1 MQIFKPVGL
10 ILILVSL
17 MAIFGCQKKDE
28 VETKVEAEKPS
39 RVIDVSE
46 VTTVMTVQEINLE
59 ERLFTLTYEG
69 MNEIVVE
76 AAEDLT
82 GIEEIKVGDKVK
94 VTYLTSTAMYVTSPD
109 KERPPVSESSVV
121 EVDSKDGKPR
131 KVTVHIVEETSIVE
145 AIDVENRTAVLKG
158 PDGKIRTIDVA
169 DEVQNLENV
178 KIGDQVVLQRTV
190 AVAVDISK
198 VEE

>member
-10 ILILVSL
+10 ILILVLL

-28 VETKVEAEKPS
+28 VETKAEKPS

-46 VTTVMTVQEINLE
+46 VTTVMTVKEIDLE

-69 MNEIVVE
+69 MNEIVME

-82 GIEEIKVGDKVK
+82 GIEKIKVGDKVK
-94 VTYLTSTAMYVTSPD
+94 VTYLTSTAVYVTSPD
-109 KERPPVSESSVV
+109 KERPPVSESRIV
-121 EVDSKDGKPR
+121 EVSSKDGKPR
-131 KVTVHIVEETSIVE
+131 KVTVDIIEETSIVE
-145 AIDVENRTAVLKG
+145 AIDLENRTAVLKR
-158 PDGKIRTIDVA
+158 PDGTVETIEVS
-169 DEVQNLENV
+169 DEVKNLENV
-178 KIGDQVVLQRTV
+178 KVGDQVVLQHTETI
-190 AVAVDISK
+190 AVDISK

>member
-1 MQIFKPVGL
+1 MQIFKSVVL
-10 ILILVSL
+10 ILIIVSL

-28 VETKVEAEKPS
+28 VVTKVEKPS

-46 VTTVMTVQEINLE
+46 VTTVMTVEEINLE

-76 AAEDLT
+76 AEEDLT

-94 VTYLTSTAMYVTSPD
+94 VTYLTSTAFYVTSPD
-109 KERPPVSESSVV
+109 KERPPVSESRIV
-121 EVDSKDGKPR
+121 EVTSKDGKPR
-131 KVTVHIVEETSIVE
+131 KMTVDIIEKTSIIE
-145 AIDVENRTAVLKG
+145 AIDLENRIAVLKG
-158 PDGKIRTIDVA
+158 PDGKISKIDVD

-178 KIGDQVVLQRTV
+178 KVGDQVVLQHTV
-190 AVAVDISK
+190 TVAVDISK

>member
-10 ILILVSL
+10 ILILVAL
-17 MAIFGCQKKDE
+17 MAIFGCQKKEE
-28 VETKVEAEKPS
+28 VETKVEKPS
-39 RVIDVSE
+39 RIIDVSE
-46 VTTVMTVQEINLE
+46 VTTVMTVEEINLE

-69 MNEIVVE
+69 MNEIVLE
-76 AAEDLT
+76 AADDLT

-94 VTYLTSTAMYVTSPD
+94 VTYLTSTAVYVTSPD
-109 KERPPVSESSVV
+109 KERPPVSESRIV
-121 EVDSKDGKPR
+121 EVSTKDGKPR
-131 KVTVHIVEETSIVE
+131 KMTVDIIEETSIVE
-145 AIDVENRTAVLKG
+145 AIDLENRTAVLKG
-158 PDGKIRTIDVA
+158 PDGKISKIDVA

-178 KIGDQVVLQRTV
+178 KVGDQVVLQHTV